1 MITSLTFI
9 HSVLSVHR
17 IQLTSVDPACA
28 AAVVDLPTAH
38 CSDDD
43 GDAEESDTDLIESGD
58 APETGRTGRNG
69 RLSEDE
75 VGLLDHQE
83 PDLDLEQEVEGDV
96 ASSESEFEEDAVK
109 AGEVSSFFCVFVM
122 I

>member
-1 MITSLTFI
+1 M
-9 HSVLSVHR
+9 
-17 IQLTSVDPACA
+17 DPACA

-43 GDAEESDTDLIESGD
+43 GEESDNDLE
-58 APETGRTGRNG
+58 ETGEVAEAGRTGRNG
-69 RLSEDE
+69 RLSDEE

-109 AGEVSSFFCVFVM
+109 AGEVSVLLCLL
-122 I
+122 